1 MGGIH
6 QFVVVLW
13 SLATEVSKS
22 CCVSSP
28 QCSSCG
34 CSSCSVLPCAA
45 FSGLV
50 LGRGNDLRWDL
61 TVDMGCAVSI
71 TNSL

>member
-13 SLATEVSKS
+13 SLAAEVSKS

-28 QCSSCG
+28 QCSSCR
-34 CSSCSVLPCAA
+34 CSSCSVLTCAA

-50 LGRGNDLRWDL
+50 LGRGSDLSRGL
-61 TVDMGCAVSI
+61 TVDMGCAVNI